1 MVYFSGKMVV
11 LKGNEKQPPARE
23 QKKFSKYPLTL
34 PIFVIRYR
42 HGEGNKVVPDQN
54 QFQLR
59 TRKMTLPLNNK
70 ILSELHASNRCFC
83 GLQAAS
89 AMRQTA
95 PTAAQAMAQPLSRYD
110 IPSGA
115 AVFDFCGSKF
125 PVGIHDW
132 STNSKKMGLVARL
145 AKSDFE
151 LEVNGNK
158 FVIKPTDG
166 PTISSQKYSDTEEV
180 YFNLYWLLILGGI
193 DPAIAEKRVD
203 LLR

>member
-1 MVYFSGKMVV
+1 
-11 LKGNEKQPPARE
+11 
-23 QKKFSKYPLTL
+23 
-34 PIFVIRYR
+34 
-42 HGEGNKVVPDQN
+42 
-54 QFQLR
+54 
-59 TRKMTLPLNNK
+59 
-70 ILSELHASNRCFC
+70 
-83 GLQAAS
+83 
-89 AMRQTA
+89 
-95 PTAAQAMAQPLSRYD
+95 
-110 IPSGA
+110 
-115 AVFDFCGSKF
+115 
-125 PVGIHDW
+125 
-132 STNSKKMGLVARL
+132 MGLVARL

>member
-1 MVYFSGKMVV
+1 
-11 LKGNEKQPPARE
+11 
-23 QKKFSKYPLTL
+23 
-34 PIFVIRYR
+34 
-42 HGEGNKVVPDQN
+42 
-54 QFQLR
+54 
-59 TRKMTLPLNNK
+59 MTLPLNNK
-70 ILSELHASNRCFC
+70 ILSELHVSNRCVY
-83 GLQAAS
+83 GLQAAP

-95 PTAAQAMAQPLSRYD
+95 PTAAQAMPPLSRYD

-132 STNSKKMGLVARL
+132 STNSKKMNLVARL

-151 LEVNGNK
+151 LEVEGNK
-158 FVIKPTDG
+158 FIIKPTDG